1 MGHATEED
9 EEEEEEEDIRY
20 GDFRGRGRCAGST
33 CPGEGKCRINS
44 DETAGV
50 P

>member
-20 GDFRGRGRCAGST
+20 GDFRGRGQVC
-33 CPGEGKCRINS
+33 GEHMSRRGQMSYKL
-44 DETAGV
+44 G
-50 P
+50 